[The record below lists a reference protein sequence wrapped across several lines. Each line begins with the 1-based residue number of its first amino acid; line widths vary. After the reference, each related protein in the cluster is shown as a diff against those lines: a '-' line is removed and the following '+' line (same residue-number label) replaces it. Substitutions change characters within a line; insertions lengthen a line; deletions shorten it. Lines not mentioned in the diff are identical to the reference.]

1 METTTS
7 APTDQSIHA
16 SIAAFATA
24 VRARLDDLPAD
35 EADELVD
42 GLEADLHDQATDRGD
57 EFTLGD
63 PGNYAEELRA
73 AAGVAPRTEPKAQR
87 SLAWSRRI
95 DTIRAAPRT
104 AATSIRQNRA
114 GAWVLDL
121 LISLRAVWW
130 MARGWAMYA
139 LVAPAFGISMLTPNY
154 DVLRPHLGGVILLG
168 AFLLLSVQWGRG
180 QWSSSA
186 WGRGIRIVVSVI
198 TVVALPFLVSGSIQ
212 AARSSQDY
220 ATYVETTPT
229 PGLAVDGERVR
240 NIFAYDSAGNPL
252 GGVQLFTQDGRPLT
266 TVGTQYTDGAAPWDD
281 YFFGGGGP
289 LPVPFTAPGRA
300 PLWNVFPLNEILDP
314 TYAAP
319 DPQAAV
325 IPAFPFVA
333 VPAIEGSGGV
343 PTPSPMPTVT
353 PGAGV
358 LPTPT
363 AEATPEV
370 TPEVVPAP

>member
-7 APTDQSIHA
+7 APTDQAAHA
-16 SIAAFATA
+16 AIAAFATA

-42 GLEADLHDQATDRGD
+42 GLEADLYDQATDRGD
-57 EFTLGD
+57 DFTLDD
-63 PGNYAEELRA
+63 PGTYAEELRA
-73 AAGVAPRTEPKAQR
+73 AAGAAPRTEPMSPR
-87 SLAWSRRI
+87 NRAWSRRV
-95 DTIRAAPRT
+95 DTIRRAPRV
-104 AATSIRQNRA
+104 AAEAIRRNRA

-139 LVAPAFGISMLTPNY
+139 LVAPAFGIYMLTPNY
-154 DVLRPHLGGVILLG
+154 DVLRPHLGGALLL
-168 AFLLLSVQWGRG
+168 AACVLLSVQWGRG

-186 WGRGIRIVVSVI
+186 WGRGIRTVVSVI
-198 TVVALPFLVSGSIQ
+198 TVVALPFLISGSIQ

-220 ATYVETTPT
+220 ATYVENTPT

-252 GGVQLFTQDGRPLT
+252 DGVQLFTQDGQPLA
-266 TVGTQYTDGAAPWDD
+266 TVGTQFTDAAAPWDD

-300 PLWNVFPLNEILDP
+300 ALWNVFPLNEILDP
-314 TYAAP
+314 VYANP
-319 DPQAAV
+319 DADTAV
-325 IPAFPFVA
+325 VPAFPFAA
-333 VPAIEGSGGV
+333 VPAIEGTIGL
-343 PTPSPMPTVT
+343 PTPSPTPTVT

-358 LPTPT
+358 LST
-363 AEATPEV
+363 ATTETA
-370 TPEVVPAP
+370 PEVVPAP

>member
-7 APTDQSIHA
+7 APTDQGTHA

-42 GLEADLHDQATDRGD
+42 GLEADLFDQATDRGE
-57 EFTLGD
+57 EFALGD

-73 AAGVAPRTEPKAQR
+73 AAGIGPRTEPQARRHQ
-87 SLAWSRRI
+87 AWSRRA
-95 DTIRAAPRT
+95 DELRLAPRRAADAVR
-104 AATSIRQNRA
+104 RNRA

-139 LVAPAFGISMLTPNY
+139 IVAPAFGIYMLTPNF
-154 DVLRPHLGGVILLG
+154 DVLRPHLGGAVLLG

-180 QWSSSA
+180 QWSGSA
-186 WGRGIRIVVSVI
+186 WGRGIRIVVSTI
-198 TVVALPFLVSGSIQ
+198 TVMALPFLISGSIQ
-212 AARSSQDY
+212 AARSSQDD
-220 ATYVETTPT
+220 ATYVGNTPT
-229 PGLAVDGERVR
+229 PGLAVDGQRVR
-240 NIFAYDSAGNPL
+240 NIFAYDSTGNPL
-252 GGVQLFTQDGRPLT
+252 GGVQLFTQDGQPLT
-266 TVGTQYTDGAAPWDD
+266 TVGSQYTDAAVPWDN

-289 LPVPFTAPGRA
+289 LPVPFTAPGRT

-314 TYAAP
+314 VYSNP
-319 DPQAAV
+319 DADTAV
-325 IPAFPFVA
+325 IPAFPFIA
-333 VPAIEGSGGV
+333 VPAIEGSGGT
-343 PTPSPMPTVT
+343 PQPSPTPTVT

-358 LPTPT
+358 VTTPSTET
-363 AEATPEV
+363 APEV